1 MPSPAIG
8 VDLGGTNVRVGIVDP
23 GGKVLVQARQRVE
36 DPAPDRVVALISAGI
51 GEVLEKASLRLEGV
65 SGVGV
70 GAAAQLRGD
79 SGVVAVSPNLG
90 WREVPLGE
98 MLAATLGRSV
108 LVVNDVE
115 AITWG
120 EVCFGSA
127 RGHKHALGVYL
138 GTGVGGGLVMD
149 GRLIRGASGVA
160 VEIGHVK
167 VRSENGEPCG
177 CGGSGCLEA
186 YLGGAN
192 LTRRLQAEACSDWP
206 ALKAKEPIHP
216 GVVEELVAGSDPR
229 AIALFGELSRDLGGV
244 LAGAVTLLNPSALIL
259 DGTVMRGC
267 PTLRRWSMDV
277 MEARALGVALEA
289 LSVFSGELGDQAG
302 VIGAAALVRSEKLH
316 PGHSTT
322 RHGCG

>member
-1 MPSPAIG
+1 LPKTAVG
-8 VDLGGTNVRVGIVDP
+8 VDLGGTNLRVGIVDSN
-23 GGKVLVQARQRVE
+23 GKVQAQLRRRVE
-36 DPAPDRVVALISAGI
+36 DLAPDRVVALISAGI
-51 GEVLEKASLRLEGV
+51 GEVLKQAALNLEKV

-98 MLAATLGRSV
+98 LLSAALGRSV

-127 RGHKHALGVYL
+127 RGHKNALGVYV

-149 GRLIRGASGVA
+149 GRLIRGATGVA

-167 VRSENGEPCG
+167 VRPEDGAPCG

-192 LTRRLQAEACSDWP
+192 LTRRLRQEADRDWP
-206 ALKAKEPIHP
+206 ALNQKEPIHP
-216 GVVEELVAGSDPR
+216 GAVEELVADSDPR
-229 AIALFGELSRDLGGV
+229 AIDLFRELSRDFGGV
-244 LAGAVTLLNPSALIL
+244 LASAVTLLNPSALIL
-259 DGTVMRGC
+259 DGAVMQGC
-267 PTLRRWSMDV
+267 PTLRRWSLEV
-277 MEARALGVALEA
+277 MEAQALGVALQA
-289 LSVFSGELGDQAG
+289 LGVFSGELGDQAG
-302 VIGAAALVRSEKLH
+302 VIGAASLVLSEENE
-316 PGHSTT
+316 P
-322 RHGCG
+322 

>member
-1 MPSPAIG
+1 LPVPALG
-8 VDLGGTNVRVGIVDP
+8 VDLGGTNVRVGIVDSD
-23 GGKVLVQARQRVE
+23 GQVQVQARHRVE
-36 DPAPDRVVALISAGI
+36 DPAPEPVLALISAGI
-51 GEVLEKASLRLEGV
+51 REVLEKASLGLDGV
-65 SGVGV
+65 SGVCV

-98 MLAATLGRSV
+98 MLAEALGRPV
-108 LVVNDVE
+108 RVVNDVE

-127 RGHKHALGVYL
+127 RGHKNALGVYV
-138 GTGVGGGLVMD
+138 GTGVGGGLVMG

-167 VRSENGEPCG
+167 VRPEGGETCG

-192 LTRRLQAEACSDWP
+192 LTRRLQAEADSDWP
-206 ALKAKEPIHP
+206 ALKAKKPIHP
-216 GVVEELVAGSDPR
+216 GVIEELVADSDPR
-229 AIALFGELSRDLGGV
+229 AIDLFRELSRDFGSV

-259 DGTVMRGC
+259 DGTVMQGC
-267 PTLRRWSMDV
+267 PTLRRWSLEV
-277 MEARALGVALEA
+277 MEAQALGVALQA
-289 LSVFSGELGDQAG
+289 LSVFSGALGDQAG
-302 VIGAAALVRSEKLH
+302 VIGAASLVLSEDKN
-316 PGHSTT
+316 P
-322 RHGCG
+322 

>member
-1 MPSPAIG
+1 MPETSVG
-8 VDLGGTNVRVGIVDP
+8 VDLGGSNVRVGIVDSN
-23 GGKVLVQARQRVE
+23 GRVQAQVRRRVA
-36 DPAPDRVVALISAGI
+36 DPAPEPVVALIFSGI
-51 GEVLEKASLRLEGV
+51 SEALEQASLGIDDV
-65 SGVGV
+65 SGIGV

-98 MLAATLGRSV
+98 LLAKALDRSV

-120 EVCFGSA
+120 EVRFGSA
-127 RGHKHALGVYL
+127 RGHKDVLGVYV

-160 VEIGHVK
+160 LEIGHVK
-167 VRSENGEPCG
+167 VRPEDGAACG
-177 CGGSGCLEA
+177 CGGRGCLEA

-192 LTRRLQAEACSDWP
+192 LTRRLEAQAQGDWP
-206 ALKAKEPIHP
+206 ALKNQAPIHP
-216 GVVEELVAGSDPR
+216 GAVEQLVAESDPR
-229 AIALFGELSRDLGGV
+229 AVDLFRRLSRDLGGV

-267 PTLRRWSMDV
+267 PTLRRWALEV
-277 MEARALGVALEA
+277 METRALGVALES

-302 VIGAAALVRSEKLH
+302 VIGAASLTTSRAFRRS
-316 PGHSTT
+316 T
-322 RHGCG
+322 

>member
-1 MPSPAIG
+1 
-8 VDLGGTNVRVGIVDP
+8 VDLGGTNVRVGIVDSD
-23 GGKVLVQARQRVE
+23 GRVQVQVRHRVE
-36 DPAPDRVVALISAGI
+36 DSAPDRVVALVSAGI
-51 GEVLEKASLRLEGV
+51 RQVLEQATIGLNDLA
-65 SGVGV
+65 GVGV

-79 SGVVAVSPNLG
+79 TGVVAVSPNLG

-98 MLAATLGRSV
+98 LLAAALGRPV
-108 LVVNDVE
+108 RVVNDVE

-127 RGHKHALGVYL
+127 RGHKNALGVFV

-167 VRSENGEPCG
+167 VRLEDGESCG
-177 CGGSGCLEA
+177 CGGRGCLEA

-192 LTRRLQAEACSDWP
+192 LTRRLQGEADRDWP

-216 GVVEELVAGSDPR
+216 GVVEELVADSDPR
-229 AIALFGELSRDLGGV
+229 AIDLFRELSRDLGGV

-259 DGTVMRGC
+259 GGTVMQGC
-267 PTLRRWSMDV
+267 PTLRRWSLEV
-277 MEARALGVALEA
+277 MEAQALGVALEA
-289 LSVFSGELGDQAG
+289 LNVFSGELGDQAG
-302 VIGAAALVRSEKLH
+302 VIGAASLALSEESN
-316 PGHSTT
+316 P
-322 RHGCG
+322 

>member
-1 MPSPAIG
+1 
-8 VDLGGTNVRVGIVDP
+8 VGIVDSN
-23 GGKVLVQARQRVE
+23 GKVQAQVRRRVE
-36 DPAPDRVVALISAGI
+36 DPAPEPVVKLISAGI
-51 GEVLEKASLRLEGV
+51 REVLDRTSLQLSGTA
-65 SGVGV
+65 GVGV

-98 MLAATLGRSV
+98 LLSAALGRPV

-120 EVCFGSA
+120 EVRFGSA
-127 RGHKHALGVYL
+127 RGHKNVLGVYL

-167 VRSENGEPCG
+167 VRLENGAPCG

-192 LTRRLQAEACSDWP
+192 LTRRLEVEAEGDWP
-206 ALKAKEPIHP
+206 ALKNKAPIHP
-216 GVVEELVAGSDPR
+216 GAVEELVAESDPR
-229 AIALFGELSRDLGGV
+229 AIELFRELSRDLGGV

-259 DGTVMRGC
+259 DGTVMQGC
-267 PTLRRWSMDV
+267 PTLRRWALEV
-277 MEARALGVALEA
+277 METLALGVALEA
-289 LSVFSGELGDQAG
+289 LKVFSGELGDQAG
-302 VIGAAALVRSEKLH
+302 VIGAASLVLSGE
-316 PGHSTT
+316 HSP
-322 RHGCG
+322 

>member
-8 VDLGGTNVRVGIVDP
+8 VDLGGTNVRVGIVDSS
-23 GGKVLVQARQRVE
+23 GRVQAQVRKRVG
-36 DPAPDRVVALISAGI
+36 DPAPGAVVALVSTGVREA
-51 GEVLEKASLRLEGV
+51 LKQASLEINDV

-90 WREVPLGE
+90 WREVPLGDL
-98 MLAATLGRSV
+98 LAAALGRSV

-127 RGHKHALGVYL
+127 REHKNALGVYV

-167 VRSENGEPCG
+167 VRSEGGAPCG

-192 LTRRLQAEACSDWP
+192 LTRRLEEQAEQGWT
-206 ALKAKEPIHP
+206 ALKAKAPIHP
-216 GVVEELVAGSDPR
+216 GVVEGLVAGSDPR
-229 AIALFGELSRDLGGV
+229 AIELFRKLSRDLGGV
-244 LAGAVTLLNPSALIL
+244 LASAVTLLNPSALIL
-259 DGTVMRGC
+259 DGTVMQGC
-267 PTLRRWSMDV
+267 PTLRRWSLEV
-277 MEARALGVALEA
+277 MEAQTLKVALQA

-302 VIGAAALVRSEKLH
+302 VIGAAALVRS
-316 PGHSTT
+316 
-322 RHGCG
+322 

>member
-1 MPSPAIG
+1 
-8 VDLGGTNVRVGIVDP
+8 VDLGGTNVRVGIVDSD
-23 GGKVLVQARQRVE
+23 GRVQLQARHRVE
-36 DPAPDRVVALISAGI
+36 DPAPDRVVALISSGI
-51 GEVLEKASLRLEGV
+51 REVLEQASLDPEEV

-70 GAAAQLRGD
+70 GAAAQLRGN

-98 MLAATLGRSV
+98 LLAAALGRPV
-108 LVVNDVE
+108 RVVNDVE

-127 RGHKHALGVYL
+127 RGHQNALGVYV

-167 VRSENGEPCG
+167 VRLEEGQPCG

-192 LTRRLQAEACSDWP
+192 LTRRLQGEADRDWP

-216 GVVEELVAGSDPR
+216 GVIEELVADSDPR
-229 AIALFGELSRDLGGV
+229 AIELFRELSRDFGGV

-259 DGTVMRGC
+259 DGTVMQGC
-267 PTLRRWSMDV
+267 PTLRRWSLEV
-277 MEARALGVALEA
+277 MGAQALGVALEA

-302 VIGAAALVRSEKLH
+302 VIGAAALAQSQEGSE
-316 PGHSTT
+316 T
-322 RHGCG
+322 CGS

>member
-1 MPSPAIG
+1 LPKTAVG
-8 VDLGGTNVRVGIVDP
+8 VDLGGTNLRVGIVDSN
-23 GGKVLVQARQRVE
+23 GKVQAQLRRRVE

-51 GEVLEKASLRLEGV
+51 GEVLKQAALNLEEV

-98 MLAATLGRSV
+98 LLSAALGRSV

-127 RGHKHALGVYL
+127 RGHKNALGVYV

-149 GRLIRGASGVA
+149 GRLIRGTSGVA

-167 VRSENGEPCG
+167 VRPEGGAPCG

-192 LTRRLQAEACSDWP
+192 LTRRLEEQAERDWP
-206 ALKAKEPIHP
+206 ALKPKEPIHP
-216 GVVEELVAGSDPR
+216 GAVEELVADSDPR
-229 AIALFGELSRDLGGV
+229 AIDLFRELSRDFGGV
-244 LAGAVTLLNPSALIL
+244 LASAVTLLNPSALIL
-259 DGTVMRGC
+259 DGTVMQGC
-267 PTLRRWSMDV
+267 PTLRRWSLEV
-277 MEARALGVALEA
+277 MEAQALGVALQA
-289 LSVFSGELGDQAG
+289 LSVFSGALGDQAG
-302 VIGAAALVRSEKLH
+302 VIGAASLVLSEENK
-316 PGHSTT
+316 P
-322 RHGCG
+322 

>member
-1 MPSPAIG
+1 LPGIAVG

-23 GGKVLVQARQRVE
+23 DGKVREQVRHRVE
-36 DPAPDRVVALISAGI
+36 DPAPDRVVALISTGI
-51 GEVLEKASLRLEGV
+51 REVLERASLKLGEV

-90 WREVPLGE
+90 WREVPLKE
-98 MLAATLGRSV
+98 LLSAALGRSV
-108 LVVNDVE
+108 RVVNDVE

-120 EVCFGSA
+120 EVRFGSA
-127 RGHKHALGVYL
+127 RGHRNALGVYV

-167 VRSENGEPCG
+167 VRSEDGEPCG

-192 LTRRLQAEACSDWP
+192 LTRRLQADAVRDWP
-206 ALKAKEPIHP
+206 ALKDKAPIHP
-216 GVVEELVAGSDPR
+216 GVVEELVAESDPR
-229 AIALFGELSRDLGGV
+229 AIGLFRELSRYFGGV
-244 LAGAVTLLNPSALIL
+244 LASAVTLLNPSALIL
-259 DGTVMRGC
+259 DGTVIQGC
-267 PTLRRWSMDV
+267 PTLRRWSLEV
-277 MEARALGVALEA
+277 MEDRALGVASQA

-302 VIGAAALVRSEKLH
+302 VIGAASLVLSEEYS
-316 PGHSTT
+316 P
-322 RHGCG
+322 